1 VPGPRTPALTDTP
14 LGRLGA
20 RLLRMRKARELLGQ
34 GRERSTS
41 PFHDF
46 GLSRGVRWLEPM
58 LHVEV
63 TYSELMQL
71 DAYTA
76 I

>member
-1 VPGPRTPALTDTP
+1 
-14 LGRLGA
+14 
-20 RLLRMRKARELLGQ
+20 LLRMRKARELLGQ